1 MQAKDLV
8 SILQEYMP
16 DYSRQTLLS
25 EIDYVHKLALGN
37 ANAMTKVTDPNTGCD
52 PLLHIATEVT
62 VVADAQKIDR
72 VYKSDYYNSLSVRI
86 VGNTIYFPPEYVGSD
101 YYVRYYRKP
110 WSIETEQ
117 SDILIPD
124 DIIDMFED
132 GVRSRMALKEH
143 GNSDEWT
150 LWRRMV
156 LPKIQRRLNYN
167 YRW

>member
-37 ANAMTKVTDPNTGCD
+37 ANAMTKVTDPTTGCD
-52 PLLHIATEVT
+52 PLLHIVTEVT
-62 VVADAQKIDR
+62 VIADAQKIDR
-72 VYKSDYYNSLSVRI
+72 VYTSNFDVPISVRI
-86 VGNTIYFPPEYVGSD
+86 SGNTIYFKPDQIDSD
-101 YYVRYYRKP
+101 YYVRYYKKP
-110 WSIETEQ
+110 ANIEVE
-117 SDILIPD
+117 SAYLMIPD
-124 DIIDMFED
+124 DVIDLFED
-132 GVRSRMALKEH
+132 GVRTRMAVKEH
-143 GNSDEWT
+143 GNSDEWI
-150 LWRRMV
+150 LWRRMS